1 MFSKKDIIASIAT
14 EHALIKHLHSKL
26 TTEHLDYRPSE
37 HQRTVKELLQYIS
50 RMTITMGTMLQSKAY
65 VPEKA
70 KELRLK
76 SEAQDMITD
85 FDTAMDAQLTF
96 VTDFVNKATDE
107 DMATEVDL
115 FGTGM
120 KMPIMMYFLNILFK
134 NYAAYRMQLFHY
146 MKDGLDMNHLN
157 TSNLWM

>member
-1 MFSKKDIIASIAT
+1 MFSKQDIIASIAT

-26 TTEHLDYRPSE
+26 TKDHLSYRPND
-37 HQRTVKELLQYIS
+37 HQRTVEELLQYMS
-50 RMTITMGTMLQSKAY
+50 RMTITMGSMLEAKAY
-65 VPEKA
+65 VPDVA

-76 SEAQDMITD
+76 SESQDMITD
-85 FDTAMDAQLTF
+85 FDTAMDAQLVF
-96 VTDFVNKATDE
+96 ITDYINNATDE

-120 KMPIMMYFLNILFK
+120 AMPIVMYFMNILFK

-146 MKDGLDMNHLN
+146 MKDGLEMTHLN